1 MRWRTGCLVLM
12 ACCLS
17 GSLRAGTELQS
28 IEYTPPE
35 IDYDVIARLWG
46 FVKRQTGAPKD
57 LPAPRLVLDWHVPPF
72 ARMGF
77 QYPTDQFPHNAMQI
91 SIAPRTI
98 EQYSKEMVTWGVGHE
113 LVHYAFIMRENHWRR
128 GQKTFQDQ
136 LKHHCNPEFKN
147 LTRAIADEI
156 WKIYHSDTQR
166 AAMYDEVEKSCF
178 NEPNQ

>member
-1 MRWRTGCLVLM
+1 MRFKPFFFALSM
-12 ACCLS
+12 CCLPLS
-17 GSLRAGTELQS
+17 VMAADDFHT

-35 IDYDVIARLWG
+35 IDYDVIGRMWD
-46 FVKRQTGAPKD
+46 FVKLSTHAPSD
-57 LPAPRLVLDWHVPPF
+57 LPPPRLVLDWHVPPF

-77 QYPTDQFPHNAMQI
+77 QYPTEKFPSYQMQI

-98 EQYSKEMVTWGVGHE
+98 EQYSKEMVSWGLGHE
-113 LVHYAFIMRENHWRR
+113 LVHYAFILRENHWQR
-128 GQKTFQDQ
+128 GQATFQDQ
-136 LKHHCNPEFKN
+136 LKHHCNPEFKQI
-147 LTRAIADEI
+147 TRAIADEI

>member
-1 MRWRTGCLVLM
+1 MRWRSGCLVLV

-77 QYPTDQFPHNAMQI
+77 QYPTEQFPHNVMQI

-98 EQYSKEMVTWGVGHE
+98 EQIG
-113 LVHYAFIMRENHWRR
+113 
-128 GQKTFQDQ
+128 
-136 LKHHCNPEFKN
+136 
-147 LTRAIADEI
+147 RA
-156 WKIYHSDTQR
+156 H
-166 AAMYDEVEKSCF
+166 V
-178 NEPNQ
+178 